1 MHRFYRSLLLCVLLL
16 GMPVQAQLLGQSAP
30 DFALVNEAGELL
42 RLSDFIGVPI
52 ILNFW
57 ASWCAPC
64 VEELPLFQEIM
75 NEVNTDETAAVH
87 TILVNNGEVMSTAE
101 VFLRDTLGITLLAVY
116 EADGQQRAELQAQ
129 GIVASRNQD
138 VLRDFRVRG
147 MPTTYFIDAEGIIRA
162 QKIGLLFPAEAQAF
176 LAEIGLSWQ
185 P

>member
-1 MHRFYRSLLLCVLLL
+1 MNRFLILMAVLLL
-16 GMPVQAQLLGQSAP
+16 ASFGQAQLVGQSAP
-30 DFALVNEAGELL
+30 DFVLVNEAGELV
-42 RLSDFIGVPI
+42 RLSDFVGVPI

-75 NEVNTDETAAVH
+75 DEVNTDEAPALH
-87 TILVNNGEVMSTAE
+87 TILVNNGEALSAASA
-101 VFLRDTLGITLLAVY
+101 FLRDTLAIRLPAAY
-116 EADGQQRAELQAQ
+116 EADQQQRAELQGQ
-129 GIVASRNQD
+129 GIQASRNQD

-147 MPTTYFIDAEGIIRA
+147 MPTTYFIDAEGMVRA

-176 LAEIGLSWQ
+176 LSDIGVTWQ